1 MVDRWMVCVM
11 TKMIAHTSVY
21 HGDTGY
27 IVSTVDRESSVPMGG
42 RYAETIVWDIN
53 RNEIL
58 HMDSAAPMSI
68 ETHLTVVR
76 LIQKEG
82 AYWKEEE

>member
-1 MVDRWMVCVM
+1 MAS
-11 TKMIAHTSVY
+11 KMIAHTSVY

-27 IVSTVDRESSVPMGG
+27 IVSTVDRESSIPHGG

-53 RNEIL
+53 RNNIL
-58 HMDSAAPMSI
+58 FMDSAVTLSL

-76 LIQKEG
+76 LIYKEG
-82 AYWKEEE
+82 AYWEESDE